1 MFGKKKPVKDESR
14 DFHCGLCGI
23 DCADDDRLTRHVSW
37 AHPGAW
43 TARVE
48 KKDQPAAAGT
58 KV

>member
-1 MFGKKKPVKDESR
+1 
-14 DFHCGLCGI
+14 LCGI

-48 KKDQPAAAGT
+48 KKDQPAGAGT